1 MISGLT
7 SILDLALLETTLV
20 RILPSG
26 LPLLLGLLAKVWPVQ
41 CWLSTLKYQCPTA
54 LAFHL
59 PALDFQ
65 TRRRERKSRS
75 LQLVLLDLQVDRHP
89 MVASLPGCKCL
100 EVTFFS

>member
-7 SILDLALLETTLV
+7 STLDPALLETTLAP
-20 RILPSG
+20 ILPSG
-26 LPLLLGLLAKVWPVQ
+26 LLLLLGLPVKVWPVQ
-41 CWLSTLKYQCPTA
+41 CSRSTLKYQCPTA

-65 TRRRERKSRS
+65 TRRRERKSKS
-75 LQLVLLDLQVDRHP
+75 LQLVLLDLQVDRLP
-89 MVASLPGCKCL
+89 MAVSLPGCKCL